1 MTRTVQL
8 TSRQCLAIRRRLLAW
23 YRANRRPLPW
33 RGSRD
38 PYRIW
43 VAEIMLQQ
51 TRIAAVIPYY
61 ERFLRRFPN
70 VKSLALARENEVLKF
85 WAGLGYYSRARNLH
99 RAAREI
105 VRKHGCEFPKS
116 LDPALALP
124 GIGRYTAAAILSI
137 AYDIPLAALD
147 GNVSRVLARL
157 FALRGDLR
165 GPALQVKLAEVA
177 QDLLLP
183 HSPGDWNQAL
193 MELGETI
200 CVPRAPRCELCP
212 LSHVCR
218 ANSLGLALKIPAPRK
233 KPATVP
239 VNIAAAVLLDSR
251 GRTLLTND
259 SRRHDA
265 ALFSRLWQ
273 FPAVEV
279 VGHLDPSQTLARH
292 LRASFGVASNHF
304 AALPRV
310 SHAVTFRKLTLLPFL
325 ARVAKL
331 PRLRACR
338 SVPLARLADL
348 PVSSATRK
356 IARAALHA
364 SVQ

>member
-1 MTRTVQL
+1 MNVSQRQL
-8 TSRQCLAIRRRLLAW
+8 ASIRRRLLAW
-23 YRANRRPLPW
+23 YRANRRALPW
-33 RGSRD
+33 RSSRD

-61 ERFLRRFPN
+61 ERFLHRFPTF
-70 VKSLALARENEVLKF
+70 KSLARSRESEVLKF

-99 RAAREI
+99 RAARAI
-105 VRKHGCEFPKS
+105 LSAHRGKFPRR
-116 LDPALALP
+116 LDDALALP

-137 AYDIPLAALD
+137 AYDVLLAALD

-157 FALRGDLR
+157 FAIRGDIHLPR
-165 GPALQVKLAEVA
+165 QRKLLGELA
-177 QDLLLP
+177 QDLLTP
-183 HSPGDWNQAL
+183 RAPGDWNQAL

-200 CVPRAPRCELCP
+200 CTPRAPNCGACP
-212 LSHVCR
+212 LSHVCC
-218 ANSLGLALKIPAPRK
+218 AKALSLTTRIPAPRK

-239 VNIAAAVLLDSR
+239 MKIAAAVLLDSR
-251 GRTLLTND
+251 GRALLTI
-259 SRRHDA
+259 SPGRLDA
-265 ALFSRLWQ
+265 ALFSCLWQ

-279 VGHLDPSQTLARH
+279 ASHLEPSHALARH
-292 LRASFGVASNHF
+292 LRASFGIASNHF
-304 AALPRV
+304 AALPRL

-325 ARVAKL
+325 SRVAKL

-338 SVPLARLADL
+338 FVPLAKLAEL

-356 IARAALHA
+356 IAQAALRA
-364 SVQ
+364 SAQ